1 MATQTQVIKRQAA
14 LSATGIGENFIEK
27 VKDIFAAVNQA
38 LGFRSVP
45 GSLSLMHEEKG
56 AELSHMD
63 RAICDHIEAARP
75 SSRLGAN
82 SQLFQ
87 SFGFTPPGNPHVTGR
102 FRQTAIGPEDSE
114 ALGLKM

>member
-1 MATQTQVIKRQAA
+1 MATQTQVIKRQVIKRQAA

-56 AELSHMD
+56 AEPSHMD
-63 RAICDHIEAARP
+63 RAIMR
-75 SSRLGAN
+75 SYRSGAP
-82 SQLFQ
+82 F
-87 SFGFTPPGNPHVTGR
+87 F
-102 FRQTAIGPEDSE
+102 
-114 ALGLKM
+114 